1 MAAHVCV
8 SELTIVGIVCLLSLY
23 GLCQSQI
30 NRFMQ
35 GREKTMSRKNTQ
47 ALNSIQRICHIQKI
61 SMEDILKSIMKSYNL
76 FLFKGFTEALKQEV
90 NSKINTKDG
99 KSIKEENK

>member
-1 MAAHVCV
+1 M
-8 SELTIVGIVCLLSLY
+8 ENNNTIINALS
-23 GLCQSQI
+23 QFITSTI
-30 NRFMQ
+30 NSYIQ
-35 GREKTMSRKNTQ
+35 TMS
-47 ALNSIQRICHIQKI
+47 SQKI

-76 FLFKGFTEALKQEV
+76 FLLKGFTETLKQEV

>member
-1 MAAHVCV
+1 MENNNTVINAL
-8 SELTIVGIVCLLSLY
+8 SQFITSTINSYI
-23 GLCQSQI
+23 Q
-30 NRFMQ
+30 
-35 GREKTMSRKNTQ
+35 TMS
-47 ALNSIQRICHIQKI
+47 SQKI

-76 FLFKGFTEALKQEV
+76 FLLKGFTETLKQKV

>member
-1 MAAHVCV
+1 MKMENNNTVINAL
-8 SELTIVGIVCLLSLY
+8 SQFITSTINSYI
-23 GLCQSQI
+23 Q
-30 NRFMQ
+30 
-35 GREKTMSRKNTQ
+35 TMS
-47 ALNSIQRICHIQKI
+47 SQKI

-76 FLFKGFTEALKQEV
+76 FLLKGFTETLKQEV

>member
-1 MAAHVCV
+1 MENNNTVINAL
-8 SELTIVGIVCLLSLY
+8 SQFITSTINSYI
-23 GLCQSQI
+23 Q
-30 NRFMQ
+30 
-35 GREKTMSRKNTQ
+35 TMS
-47 ALNSIQRICHIQKI
+47 SQKI

-76 FLFKGFTEALKQEV
+76 FLLKGFTETLKQEV

>member
-1 MAAHVCV
+1 MENNNTVINAL
-8 SELTIVGIVCLLSLY
+8 SQFITSTINSYI
-23 GLCQSQI
+23 Q
-30 NRFMQ
+30 
-35 GREKTMSRKNTQ
+35 TMS
-47 ALNSIQRICHIQKI
+47 SQKI

-76 FLFKGFTEALKQEV
+76 FLFKGFTETLKQEV

>member
-1 MAAHVCV
+1 MENNNTVINAL
-8 SELTIVGIVCLLSLY
+8 SQFITSTINSYI
-23 GLCQSQI
+23 Q
-30 NRFMQ
+30 
-35 GREKTMSRKNTQ
+35 TMSN
-47 ALNSIQRICHIQKI
+47 QKI

-76 FLFKGFTEALKQEV
+76 FLLKGFTETLKQEV